1 MSKSDVS
8 NDSTHDLKSRPFQD
22 PFEDVARSHAELK
35 RVQAE
40 GEAIASL
47 ARVMA
52 HATQEEDE
60 IPDLR
65 KE

>member
-1 MSKSDVS
+1 MTKSDAA
-8 NDSTHDLKSRPFQD
+8 NDSKHDLKSRPFQD
-22 PFEDVARSHAELK
+22 PFEDAERSHADLK

-60 IPDLR
+60 IPGPR
-65 KE
+65 K